1 MEINKHVA
9 IVTGGASGLGEACVR
24 ALVKDGA
31 KVAVL
36 DVDEDKGNAIASELS
51 PAVIFCKTDVPDEKS
66 VNSAVEK
73 VVASFGSLQIAIN
86 CAGIG
91 PAEKILGKKG
101 LMPLGHFTRVIDINL
116 IGTFN
121 VMRYAVERMFQNTPD
136 EEKERGVIIN
146 TASIAAFEGQV
157 GQTAYSASKAAVVGM
172 TLPAAREFA
181 DFGVRVVTIV
191 PGIFETP
198 LSVGLPDKVKE
209 SLASLIPFPRRFGK
223 PEEFAMLAKQII
235 ENPFLNGTTIR
246 LDASLR
252 MAGR

>member
-1 MEINKHVA
+1 MEIDRHVA
-9 IVTGGASGLGEACVR
+9 VVTGGASGLGEACVR
-24 ALVKDGA
+24 ALVKEGA

-36 DVDEDKGNAIASELS
+36 DVDEDRGKAISSELEPS
-51 PAVIFCKTDVPDEKS
+51 VIFCKTDVPDEES
-66 VNSAVEK
+66 VKAAIERAVE
-73 VVASFGSLQIAIN
+73 SFGSVHIAIN

-101 LMPLGHFTRVIDINL
+101 LMPLEHFTRVLDINL

-121 VMRYAVERMFQNTPD
+121 VMRYAVEKMVQNLPNED
-136 EEKERGVIIN
+136 KERGVIIN
-146 TASIAAFEGQV
+146 TASIAAFEGQI
-157 GQTAYSASKAAVVGM
+157 GQTAYSASKAAVVGL

-181 DFGVRVVTIV
+181 DYGVRVVTIV

-198 LSVGLPDKVKE
+198 MAGGLPEKVRE
-209 SLASLIPFPRRFGK
+209 SLTSLIPFPRRFGK
-223 PEEFAMLAKQII
+223 PDEFAMLAKQII

-252 MAGR
+252 MASK